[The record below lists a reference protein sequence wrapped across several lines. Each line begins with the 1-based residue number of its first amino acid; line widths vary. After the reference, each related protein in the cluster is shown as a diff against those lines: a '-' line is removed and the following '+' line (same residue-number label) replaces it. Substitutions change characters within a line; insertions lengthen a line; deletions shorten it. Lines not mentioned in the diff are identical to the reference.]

1 MRNTPPKSNAF
12 CVKRR
17 AISDPGPDPASI
29 RPRHRARL
37 RLGAHAQR
45 LVRAQARTSE
55 QLVRAQARTP
65 ERLVR
70 AQARTPASCPA
81 YRKAFPISANTST
94 AALGFDF
101 GTTNSVVALSSAAGD
116 SRLVDLARP
125 DGTSPVFRSAL
136 CFWQDGAMRG
146 GLEHAAGPW
155 AIAEFLDD
163 PLGCRFLQSFKSVAA
178 SSAFEQAQI
187 FGKSLKFEDL
197 GQTFLRH
204 LVAHGGDAL
213 AHLPERVVVGRPV
226 RYVGSRPDP
235 ALARQRYDRMFA
247 LFGREL
253 HYVYEPLGA
262 AFSFASR
269 LTRPATLLV
278 ADFGGG
284 TSDFSIVRVG
294 EPGAAKRC
302 TPLGAAG
309 IGIAGDRFDYRIMD
323 QLVLPML
330 GKGGSYRSFGKTLDI
345 PAGYFTDFGDWARLA
360 LMRNRRTLDALEN
373 LRRSAVDP
381 VAIARMIA
389 VVENELG
396 YPLYDAVGTLKQQ
409 LSAGP
414 SALFRF
420 EGAGL
425 SIEADVSRETFEG
438 WIAEDLRRIAATLDR
453 AIATAGLAPDTIDHV
468 FLTGGSSLIPAVRRI
483 FEERFAAHKIESG
496 NELTSIAHGLA
507 LIGQEPDIGAWAAP
521 VGDDTD

>member
-1 MRNTPPKSNAF
+1 
-12 CVKRR
+12 
-17 AISDPGPDPASI
+17 
-29 RPRHRARL
+29 
-37 RLGAHAQR
+37 
-45 LVRAQARTSE
+45 
-55 QLVRAQARTP
+55 
-65 ERLVR
+65 
-70 AQARTPASCPA
+70 
-81 YRKAFPISANTST
+81 
-94 AALGFDF
+94 
-101 GTTNSVVALSSAAGD
+101 
-116 SRLVDLARP
+116 
-125 DGTSPVFRSAL
+125 
-136 CFWQDGAMRG
+136 MRG

-284 TSDFSIVRVG
+284 TSDFSIVRVA
-294 EPGAAKRC
+294 ESGARRRC